1 MEGRETRRHLSFSSS
16 EVFAVINVKPSF
28 LRILSSHWQKL
39 HFPIFQHVVVT
50 PLPVRERAGP
60 GNHRVAF
67 AHFSSAVVTVVTT
80 STQRTSKTYEK
91 YVSVRNTTLQ
101 KIFSN
106 VWLRLQLVSIKSTSA
121 YFRPLR
127 NQKIQ
132 SIIEQYELQS
142 L

>member
-1 MEGRETRRHLSFSSS
+1 MSFSSS

-28 LRILSSHWQKL
+28 LDSLITLAETS
-39 HFPIFQHVVVT
+39 
-50 PLPVRERAGP
+50 LPNISACGSNTSPSTRERAGP